1 MALLEVENLTHSFGD
16 KLLYK
21 DSSFELYKGE
31 HMGIVGQNG
40 AGKST
45 LIKILLGEILPDK
58 GVVKWQNGITIG
70 KLDQYAI
77 VEENQTIFN
86 YLRTAFSKLYKVE
99 EELNKLYEEMAENYN
114 ENILNKVSKY
124 QEELEE
130 KNFYAIDS
138 TIQKIASGLGITALG
153 MENNLKNLS
162 GGQRAKVILAK
173 LLLQN
178 PEVLVLDEPTNFLDK
193 EHVEWFSEYLT
204 TFKGAFIIVS
214 HDFEFLEK
222 VATCI
227 CDIEF
232 NKMKKYKGTY
242 SSFLKQKELLRE
254 DYIRQYNS
262 QQKEIKKLEE
272 YIAKNKVRASTAQM
286 AKSREKK
293 LEKME
298 KIDKPS
304 FTTKPHFR
312 FNCVEST
319 AQVIL
324 EVNNLE
330 VGYYYPLLPKMKFDI
345 RNEEKVVITGFNGI
359 GKSTLLKTIMGEIAP
374 IAGEFKF
381 SETIKNIG
389 YYEQDLKWE
398 NEEDTPLN
406 IILKDFPK
414 LTQKQI
420 RKHLADCGIKKEHVI
435 QPITT
440 LSGGEQAKVK
450 LCKLILKP
458 CNLLILDEPTNGL
471 DPAGIHEIRNLVKS
485 LPKRYDCTILISS
498 HMLSEIELLAD
509 DIGILNHGRLL
520 FEGSLEDLKFTA
532 HESGFENDN
541 LEEMFLSM
549 IDEDNKNRKQRLKL

>member
-1 MALLEVENLTHSFGD
+1 MCRKHST
-16 KLLYK
+16 
-21 DSSFELYKGE
+21 S
-31 HMGIVGQNG
+31 N
-40 AGKST
+40 
-45 LIKILLGEILPDK
+45 
-58 GVVKWQNGITIG
+58 
-70 KLDQYAI
+70 
-77 VEENQTIFN
+77 
-86 YLRTAFSKLYKVE
+86 
-99 EELNKLYEEMAENYN
+99 
-114 ENILNKVSKY
+114 
-124 QEELEE
+124 
-130 KNFYAIDS
+130 
-138 TIQKIASGLGITALG
+138 
-153 MENNLKNLS
+153 
-162 GGQRAKVILAK
+162 
-173 LLLQN
+173 
-178 PEVLVLDEPTNFLDK
+178 
-193 EHVEWFSEYLT
+193 
-204 TFKGAFIIVS
+204 
-214 HDFEFLEK
+214 
-222 VATCI
+222 
-227 CDIEF
+227 
-232 NKMKKYKGTY
+232 
-242 SSFLKQKELLRE
+242 
-254 DYIRQYNS
+254 
-262 QQKEIKKLEE
+262 

-330 VGYYYPLLPKMKFDI
+330 VGYYYPLLPKMKFDIRNEEKVVITGFNGIGKSTLLKTIMGEIAPIAGEFYYYPLLPKMKFDI

-458 CNLLILDEPTNGL
+458 CNLLILDEPTNHL
-471 DPAGIHEIRNLVKS
+471 DADTKEELKKAITEFKGTVILVSHEASFYKDLATRVVNIENLCIK
-485 LPKRYDCTILISS
+485 
-498 HMLSEIELLAD
+498 
-509 DIGILNHGRLL
+509 
-520 FEGSLEDLKFTA
+520 
-532 HESGFENDN
+532 
-541 LEEMFLSM
+541 
-549 IDEDNKNRKQRLKL
+549 RLK

>member
-178 PEVLVLDEPTNFLDK
+178 PEVLVLDEPTNFLD
-193 EHVEWFSEYLT
+193 
-204 TFKGAFIIVS
+204 
-214 HDFEFLEK
+214 
-222 VATCI
+222 
-227 CDIEF
+227 
-232 NKMKKYKGTY
+232 
-242 SSFLKQKELLRE
+242 R
-254 DYIRQYNS
+254 
-262 QQKEIKKLEE
+262 
-272 YIAKNKVRASTAQM
+272 
-286 AKSREKK
+286 KS
-293 LEKME
+293 
-298 KIDKPS
+298 
-304 FTTKPHFR
+304 
-312 FNCVEST
+312 
-319 AQVIL
+319 
-324 EVNNLE
+324 
-330 VGYYYPLLPKMKFDI
+330 
-345 RNEEKVVITGFNGI
+345 VV
-359 GKSTLLKTIMGEIAP
+359 
-374 IAGEFKF
+374 
-381 SETIKNIG
+381 
-389 YYEQDLKWE
+389 
-398 NEEDTPLN
+398 
-406 IILKDFPK
+406 
-414 LTQKQI
+414 
-420 RKHLADCGIKKEHVI
+420 
-435 QPITT
+435 
-440 LSGGEQAKVK
+440 
-450 LCKLILKP
+450 
-458 CNLLILDEPTNGL
+458 
-471 DPAGIHEIRNLVKS
+471 
-485 LPKRYDCTILISS
+485 
-498 HMLSEIELLAD
+498 
-509 DIGILNHGRLL
+509 
-520 FEGSLEDLKFTA
+520 
-532 HESGFENDN
+532 
-541 LEEMFLSM
+541 
-549 IDEDNKNRKQRLKL
+549 

>member
-58 GVVKWQNGITIG
+58 GSVKWQNGITIG

-153 MENNLKNLS
+153 MENSLKNLS

-193 EHVEWFSEYLT
+193 EHVEWLSEYLT

-222 VATCI
+222 VTTCI

-262 QQKEIKKLEE
+262 QQKEIKKLED

-398 NEEDTPLN
+398 NSEDTPLN
-406 IILKDFPK
+406 IISKDFPK

-458 CNLLILDEPTNGL
+458 CNLLILDEPFVGL
-471 DPAGIHEIRNLVKS
+471 DPEAFVELKLLMKELCNSGGSVLFSSHILDVVEKTCNKIAIIQNGQLLRCGEIRE
-485 LPKRYDCTILISS
+485 ILGTS
-498 HMLSEIELLAD
+498 D
-509 DIGILNHGRLL
+509 
-520 FEGSLEDLKFTA
+520 LEDIFMEL
-532 HESGFENDN
+532 
-541 LEEMFLSM
+541 
-549 IDEDNKNRKQRLKL
+549 NRI

>member
-1 MALLEVENLTHSFGD
+1 
-16 KLLYK
+16 
-21 DSSFELYKGE
+21 
-31 HMGIVGQNG
+31 
-40 AGKST
+40 
-45 LIKILLGEILPDK
+45 
-58 GVVKWQNGITIG
+58 
-70 KLDQYAI
+70 
-77 VEENQTIFN
+77 
-86 YLRTAFSKLYKVE
+86 
-99 EELNKLYEEMAENYN
+99 MAENYN

-193 EHVEWFSEYLT
+193 EHVEWLSEYLT

-458 CNLLILDEPTNGL
+458 CNLLILDEPTNHL
-471 DPAGIHEIRNLVKS
+471 DADTKEELKKAITEFKGTVILVSHEASFYKDLATRVVNIENLCIK
-485 LPKRYDCTILISS
+485 
-498 HMLSEIELLAD
+498 
-509 DIGILNHGRLL
+509 
-520 FEGSLEDLKFTA
+520 
-532 HESGFENDN
+532 
-541 LEEMFLSM
+541 
-549 IDEDNKNRKQRLKL
+549 RLK

>member
-193 EHVEWFSEYLT
+193 EHVEWLSEYLT

-242 SSFLKQKELLRE
+242 LKQKELLRE

-458 CNLLILDEPTNGL
+458 CNLLILDEPTNHL
-471 DPAGIHEIRNLVKS
+471 DADTKEELKKAITEFKGTVILVSHEASFYKDLATRVVNIENLCIK
-485 LPKRYDCTILISS
+485 
-498 HMLSEIELLAD
+498 
-509 DIGILNHGRLL
+509 
-520 FEGSLEDLKFTA
+520 
-532 HESGFENDN
+532 
-541 LEEMFLSM
+541 
-549 IDEDNKNRKQRLKL
+549 RLK